1 MALTLANGNGVV
13 FIGGAPRSGTT
24 LMQRI
29 MGCHSEVFAGPEFDF
44 APTHITRL
52 RDDMRRSIQ
61 SGRIS
66 KIVDEET
73 LDKAFQS
80 FLCSMFSERLKRN
93 QKSVFCEK
101 TPANAL
107 AFEQIGKI
115 LPEARFMMMVRD
127 PRDIVNSMKS
137 VRDRFVASGK
147 RPPRFVRSV
156 AASVEE
162 INRFYEAGLAAAK
175 NDSRVL
181 PVYYE
186 DLVEEPE
193 QEVRRICDHV
203 GLAFQQQMVELDS
216 KSYQAPRA
224 ETNSAWYS
232 KAQLE
237 QPIQKGGVVAGKFLL
252 TKREVTLVER
262 FMIDNP
268 TLSRYGLR
276 PGSPSLYERLS
287 WALSLCG
294 KAGVFL
300 PRRRSA

>member
-1 MALTLANGNGVV
+1 
-13 FIGGAPRSGTT
+13 
-24 LMQRI
+24 MQRI
-29 MGCHSEVFAGPEFDF
+29 MGGHRDVFAGPEFDF

-52 RDDMRRSIQ
+52 RGDMRRSIQ

-80 FLCSMFSERLKRN
+80 FLCSMFSERLRRD

-107 AFEQIGKI
+107 AFEEIGKI
-115 LPEARFMMMVRD
+115 LPEVRFIMMVRD

-137 VRDRFVASGK
+137 VRERFVAAGK
-147 RPPRFVRSV
+147 RPPRFLRSI

-162 INRFYEAGLAAAK
+162 INRFYEAGLTAAK
-175 NDSRVL
+175 HDSRVL

-186 DLVEEPE
+186 DLVDAPE
-193 QEVRRICDHV
+193 REVRRVCVHV
-203 GLAFQQQMVELDS
+203 GLEFQPQMVELGN
-216 KSYQAPRA
+216 KTYEAPRA

-237 QPIQKGGVVAGKFLL
+237 QPIQKGGVVSGKFLL
-252 TKREVTLVER
+252 NPREVSLVER
-262 FMIDNP
+262 FMLESP
-268 TLSRYGLR
+268 ALARYDLR
-276 PGSPSLYERLS
+276 PGIPSLPERLY
-287 WALSLCG
+287 WAFSQCG
-294 KAGVFL
+294 KAGIFL
-300 PRRRSA
+300 PRRRPA